1 MLNDHAWGNIMQHG
15 ILLEPSCFGS
25 ILIGALVAKLEA
37 VTICSLWAYQYVY
50 PSQILVVIKWLYT
63 LLFICCE
70 HICELITWKVEKFTM
85 SCFVINIYSTSFFKT
100 WKHSYVFLKKSHTLV
115 SGTSRTVLGWC
126 LETRVRSQDL

>member
-1 MLNDHAWGNIMQHG
+1 MGKHHATWHPIRAFMFWLYINRG
-15 ILLEPSCFGS
+15 ISSQTRSSYNLFPMSIPICVSLTNPSCH
-25 ILIGALVAKLEA
+25 
-37 VTICSLWAYQYVY
+37 QM
-50 PSQILVVIKWLYT
+50 VVHVIVH
-63 LLFICCE
+63 LLRTYMRTN
-70 HICELITWKVEKFTM
+70 HMKSSKKFTM